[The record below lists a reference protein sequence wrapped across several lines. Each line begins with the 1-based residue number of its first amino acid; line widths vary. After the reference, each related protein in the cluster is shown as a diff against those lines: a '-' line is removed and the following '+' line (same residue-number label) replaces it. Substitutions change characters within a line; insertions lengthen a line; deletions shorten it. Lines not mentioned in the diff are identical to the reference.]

1 MIKIITSIIAIYLL
15 YYAGNVVYD
24 LFLKKD
30 SSKKPDETEEYS
42 LTVFSEDNKSKEQKI
57 EIDDVENI
65 NTPNSFNKKEPFPA
79 DQEEQQ
85 DESRN
90 LDYIRKKFESEQ
102 DIDDFYKIPEIH
114 EKPNEKEQK
123 ETVPLDSQQEN
134 ILQEQEKKEIPSP
147 NLDALH
153 KQFKDFLN
161 LAETSV
167 QVLSEQNGYRVY
179 QSMI

>member
-15 YYAGNVVYD
+15 YYAGNVLYD

-30 SSKKPDETEEYS
+30 SSKKTDETEEYS
-42 LTVFSEDNKSKEQKI
+42 LTEFSEEDKNEVHRI
-57 EIDDVENI
+57 EIDDVESI
-65 NTPNSFNKKEPFPA
+65 NTPNSFNKKELFPA
-79 DQEEQQ
+79 NEEEQQ

-102 DIDDFYKIPEIH
+102 DIDDFYNIPEIQ

-123 ETVPLDSQQEN
+123 ETVSLDSQQEE
-134 ILQEQEKKEIPSP
+134 IIQEQEKKEIPSP
-147 NLDALH
+147 NHDAIH
-153 KQFKDFLN
+153 KQFKNFLN

-167 QVLSEQNGYRVY
+167 QVLSERNGYKVY